1 MIFPFKRPFIVDFS
15 IQTTIY
21 RRFLL
26 FCHLTDHPKPPSLAL
41 LRIGLGLLLVGYV
54 IPWVLRAMG
63 SVVSIVMGGPH
74 LWMVFSRENPKQ
86 KWMRT
91 GGY

>member
-63 SVVSIVMGGPH
+63 SVVSIVMGQMDG
-74 LWMVFSRENPKQ
+74 F
-86 KWMRT
+86 
-91 GGY
+91 